1 VLHTIHVEDL
11 TVFLQEFFGF
21 LGVTAESAKDLWP
34 EDSLTRRQE
43 RAARLTA
50 RLQKYGSA
58 LVRRRCTIEKLRQRT
73 RQDHSVLER
82 HEEHY
87 QFLLARVVRIK
98 KKLRRLQDR
107 IYAART
113 AASTT
118 FRISS
123 VPVRATL
130 PK

>member
-1 VLHTIHVEDL
+1 M
-11 TVFLQEFFGF
+11 FLQEFFGF
-21 LGVTAESAKDLWP
+21 LGVTVESARDLWP

-43 RAARLTA
+43 QAARLTT
-50 RLQKYGSA
+50 RLQQHGRA
-58 LVRRRCTIEKLRQRT
+58 LVRRRCTIEKLRQST
-73 RQDHSVLER
+73 RQNHRILER

-107 IYAART
+107 IYATRT
-113 AASTT
+113 AACTT

-123 VPVRATL
+123 RPVQGNLKRGEQPIARRNG
-130 PK
+130 